1 MEANKQ
7 VNKDEVIQ
15 QLQNRSKELQNKI
28 AHQKLH
34 KLAIRRAA
42 GIETDRVILAI
53 DKNKRKYI
61 IKDNGEELEMP
72 YRSLN
77 LKIKCDDPLGGLTI
91 LLSNFHFRL
100 IDYEGKE
107 YNPFLPKLA
116 AIEMMEK

>member
-42 GIETDRVILAI
+42 GIE
-53 DKNKRKYI
+53 Y
-61 IKDNGEELEMP
+61 GQ
-72 YRSLN
+72 
-77 LKIKCDDPLGGLTI
+77 G
-91 LLSNFHFRL
+91 
-100 IDYEGKE
+100 
-107 YNPFLPKLA
+107 
-116 AIEMMEK
+116 

>member
-28 AHQKLH
+28 THQKLH
-34 KLAIRRAA
+34 KLAIRRAT
-42 GIETDRVILAI
+42 GIETDRAILAI

-77 LKIKCDDPLGGLTI
+77 
-91 LLSNFHFRL
+91 
-100 IDYEGKE
+100 
-107 YNPFLPKLA
+107 
-116 AIEMMEK
+116 